1 MRNVASEYS
10 AIELYNFN
18 GAEDLT
24 LSQLVVALCVRAGAV
39 FERDAV
45 VQLNLMN
52 SGVSNA
58 EELATWGDQVL
69 EGSEWS
75 NIRPKLI
82 SKYGV
87 KDSALPASIE
97 GYTDRMNALE
107 QIVQKLTDQNSS
119 IDRIA
124 IEIDGAFHFETDE
137 NYRRD
142 RRKDF
147 LLQRHGYLVIRF
159 LAEDVTRR
167 IGDVLETV
175 FAALK

>member
-1 MRNVASEYS
+1 MKYYRNRPRLAGRILLTWVCF
-10 AIELYNFN
+10 LFFFLDGLPRTKGLFTLN
-18 GAEDLT
+18 GKLDIPFGPNPQMEVDL
-24 LSQLVVALCVRAGAV
+24 LSVTR
-39 FERDAV
+39 
-45 VQLNLMN
+45 
-52 SGVSNA
+52 
-58 EELATWGDQVL
+58 
-69 EGSEWS
+69 
-75 NIRPKLI
+75 
-82 SKYGV
+82 
-87 KDSALPASIE
+87 
-97 GYTDRMNALE
+97 
-107 QIVQKLTDQNSS
+107 
-119 IDRIA
+119 RIA